1 MKKREGFISIIAL
14 IVMTVL
20 LIMSL
25 YLEYTSRLEYLIL
38 NATANNTQS
47 YYLSEGKILMS
58 IFQKEYYYDQLY
70 PKLNKVFRD
79 TDFGTTRQAII
90 INNNDLVMGD
100 TQAYVRVGFRDKDNR
115 KELVLTAES
124 KFNGIDTKVISYAN
138 IVNELFEI
146 DNSILARN
154 CIDDQ
159 YKSDFDE
166 LLESISNEISLDLN
180 SIPRGF
186 YGIEANDYNYITLK
200 KIDTRNYEVG
210 CHRESMVNPS
220 IERFGGSQVLMIIKG
235 YDDKKTNLY
244 IGDPN
249 NAEDQIR
256 LNGLLFVQGDIIISS
271 NFEFHGIIV
280 IKDGEIITNGI
291 GKPKIQGKIISYNDI
306 DLDCITEIL
315 EIKNDQALV
324 YKYGSFLP
332 SFFDCN
338 IKSIK
343 SAN

>member
-58 IFQKEYYYDQLY
+58 IFEKEYCENQLY
-70 PKLNKVFRD
+70 PILNKVFRSANFN
-79 TDFGTTRQAII
+79 TLRETIT
-90 INNNDLVMGD
+90 INNSDLVQGD
-100 TQAYVRVGFRDKDNR
+100 TYRHVRLSFRDKDNR
-115 KELVLTAES
+115 KELTLVSES
-124 KFNGIDTKVISYAN
+124 KFNGINTKVISYVN
-138 IVNELFEI
+138 IVNEIFEI
-146 DNSILARN
+146 DNPILAKN
-154 CIDDQ
+154 NIEDKYIDD
-159 YKSDFDE
+159 FDK
-166 LLESISNEISLDLN
+166 LLDLILNNISLD
-180 SIPRGF
+180 SAEIPSHF
-186 YGIEANDYNYITLK
+186 FGIEANTYDYITLQ
-200 KIDTRNYEVG
+200 KIGGRNYEVG
-210 CHRESMVNPS
+210 YHRESTLEPS
-220 IERFGGSQVLMIIKG
+220 VDRFNENHVLMIIKG
-235 YDDKKTNLY
+235 NDDEIINLY
-244 IGDPN
+244 IGDSNKP
-249 NAEDQIR
+249 DDLIK

-271 NFEFHGIIV
+271 KFEFHGIIV

-291 GKPKIQGKIISYNDI
+291 EKPKIQGKIISYNDI

-332 SFFDCN
+332 SFFDSN
-338 IKSIK
+338 IKLIK